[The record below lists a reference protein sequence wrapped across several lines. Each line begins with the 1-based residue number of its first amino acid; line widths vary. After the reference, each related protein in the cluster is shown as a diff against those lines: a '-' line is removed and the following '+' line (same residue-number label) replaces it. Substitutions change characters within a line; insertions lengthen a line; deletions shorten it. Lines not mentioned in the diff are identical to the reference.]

1 MNSEIDLAIERFEN
15 FLVRI
20 ADAMGTIANRHGMT
34 CELDDRRGSSSR
46 YVDIWSV
53 DEDGCQGEKVAQA
66 RVSNHKQAFGGPDWS
81 FEWDDSDESIERGLK
96 QIESIVVKWK
106 TL

>member
-1 MNSEIDLAIERFEN
+1 MKSEIDLAIERLDS
-15 FLVRI
+15 FLCRIVEAMKAI
-20 ADAMGTIANRHGMT
+20 ADRQGML
-34 CELDDRRGSSSR
+34 CELDGRLGSTSR
-46 YVDIWSV
+46 YVDICAI
-53 DEDGCQGEKVAQA
+53 DEDGFAGERVAQA
-66 RVSNHKQAFGGPDWS
+66 RVSNHKQSFGGPDWS